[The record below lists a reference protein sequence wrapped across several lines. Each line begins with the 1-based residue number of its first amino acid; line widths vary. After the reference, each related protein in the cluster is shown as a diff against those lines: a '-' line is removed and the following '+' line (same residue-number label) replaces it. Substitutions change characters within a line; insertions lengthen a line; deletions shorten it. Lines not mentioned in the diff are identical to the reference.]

1 MKFGGAV
8 LASSEGFRHMVEILK
23 GERTPSLVVV
33 SAFASATRDLEFAA
47 RLAKKNLSTEAFEH
61 VDHILEDH
69 RTLIRQVISD
79 LSARST
85 LDALL
90 SEVRGTLSNLLR
102 GIAITQ
108 QLTKRTLDH
117 VLSFGELLALHIA
130 RSVVQYGGIDV
141 ITVDAKTVVVTNEE
155 FGQAAPLVEKTR
167 IHVERNLRSLLELH
181 RVVMI
186 QGFVGATAEG
196 TITTMGKESSNLT
209 VTLLGSLLNV
219 SEIIIWTDV
228 EGVRSGDPDC
238 CRNTRVRPV
247 LSYAEA
253 ALAAQHGVKI
263 LYPTMIAPAEESHI
277 AITIRSAANPSG
289 EATSIGIDAMH
300 SKPIVAIQAIDDV
313 YSKVNVVF
321 TTLDVCLPVV
331 SKVSAVLSGVIRSV
345 SGNEADGVCSI
356 VCANSDAENLA
367 STIHELF
374 LNEYNNM

>member
-1 MKFGGAV
+1 
-8 LASSEGFRHMVEILK
+8 MVEILK
-23 GERTPSLVVV
+23 NEQSPSLVVV

-47 RLAKKNLSTEAFEH
+47 RLAKQNLTTEALEH
-61 VDHILEDH
+61 LYQILEDH
-69 RTLIRQVISD
+69 QTLIRQVISD

-90 SEVRGTLSNLLR
+90 SEVRGALSNLLR

-108 QLTKRTLDH
+108 QLTRRTLDH
-117 VLSFGELLALHIA
+117 VLSFGELMALHIA
-130 RSVVQYGGIDV
+130 KTVVQYSGIDV
-141 ITVDAKTVVVTNEE
+141 VAVDAKTVVVTNEE
-155 FGQAAPLVEKTR
+155 FGQAAPQAEKTR
-167 IHVERNLRSLLELH
+167 IHVERNLRPMLESH

-186 QGFVGATAEG
+186 QGFVGATEEG
-196 TITTMGKESSNLT
+196 SITTMGKESSNLT

-228 EGVRSGDPDC
+228 EGVRSGDPGF

-321 TTLDVCLPVV
+321 TDLDVWLPVV
-331 SKVSAVLSGVIRSV
+331 SRVSAAMKGVIESV
-345 SGNEADGVCSI
+345 SGNVVAGVCSS
-356 VCANSDAENLA
+356 VCRSVDAEPLA
-367 STIHELF
+367 SNIHELF
-374 LNEYNNM
+374 LHEYTDK